1 MDRRERRKRRE
12 KFMSLRAV
20 NHSGVEGVVE
30 KSSIEINERT
40 IKNSADFAKNLCDL
54 CG

>member
-1 MDRRERRKRRE
+1 
-12 KFMSLRAV
+12 MSLRAV
-20 NHSGVEGVVE
+20 TLSGVEGVVE
-30 KSSIEINERT
+30 KRSIGINERT